1 MPALRPKRADK
12 RSGRYFGLYA
22 LHMVALVLTIIGYY
36 SFTATDTTKYA
47 LQNAIVTTDS
57 GAQSNQSSLREDTN
71 TTWSSP
77 PSITL
82 SDTYKKVTNSVAGH
96 SDAKVRG
103 RDTKDQRK
111 QRKSLK
117 YMSRG
122 LEGIRIYAQMYSKCL
137 SDITFEHILSGWLQ
151 SQGPWISIC
160 ELSLLGRVSSRPS
173 FLQ

>member
-57 GAQSNQSSLREDTN
+57 GVQSNQSSLREDTN

-82 SDTYKKVTNSVAGH
+82 TDTFKNVTNSVAGH

-103 RDTKDQRK
+103 R
-111 QRKSLK
+111 
-117 YMSRG
+117 
-122 LEGIRIYAQMYSKCL
+122 
-137 SDITFEHILSGWLQ
+137 
-151 SQGPWISIC
+151 
-160 ELSLLGRVSSRPS
+160 
-173 FLQ
+173 